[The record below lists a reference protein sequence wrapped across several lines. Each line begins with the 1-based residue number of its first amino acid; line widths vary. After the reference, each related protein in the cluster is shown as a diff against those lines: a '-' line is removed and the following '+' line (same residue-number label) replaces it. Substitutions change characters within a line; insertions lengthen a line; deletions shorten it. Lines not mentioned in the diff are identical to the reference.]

1 MTQFDVYRN
10 PNPASAKTIP
20 YLLDVQ
26 SDLLSHLI
34 TRVVAPLSLLDVV
47 SGKTARQLNPV
58 FEIAGERFVLL
69 IQEMA
74 GVPIKPLGKAVA
86 NLQEKRADILAALD
100 VVFSGV

>member
-1 MTQFDVYRN
+1 MAQFDIYRN
-10 PNPASAKTIP
+10 PNPASAKNIP

-34 TRVVAPLSLLDVV
+34 TRVVAPLSRPDVV

-58 FEIAGERFVLL
+58 FEISGEQLVLL
-69 IQEMA
+69 TQEMA
-74 GVPIKPLGKAVA
+74 GVSIKPLGNAVA